1 MFKSILLVTALS
13 IDAFVASIAYGTNK
27 IKIPF
32 ISVITINIVC
42 SSLLGISLYLGSI
55 IRDIAPGNLMS
66 YLGVSILF
74 ALGIYQLFSG
84 VAKNF
89 INKCLKKDK
98 KVNFQLFNF
107 KFVLEIYV
115 DETMADF
122 DQSRRLNTKEASALA
137 LALSVDGLAAGFGM
151 ALVTVNYAQV
161 LLTSLIFHMGAVWLG
176 VWLGGK
182 LVEKA
187 RVNISW
193 LSGAILIFLALL
205 RLVAM

>member
-1 MFKSILLVTALS
+1 MFESILLVTALS

-32 ISVITINIVC
+32 ASVITINIVC
-42 SSLLGISLYLGSI
+42 TFLLGISLYLGSI
-55 IRDIAPGNLMS
+55 VRDLLPGNLMG
-66 YLGVSILF
+66 YIGVIILFILGV
-74 ALGIYQLFSG
+74 YQLFAG

-89 INKCLKKDK
+89 INKYLEKDK

-122 DQSRRLNTKEASALA
+122 DQSRRLNMKEALALA
-137 LALSVDGLAAGFGM
+137 LALSMDGLAAGFGT
-151 ALVTVNYAQV
+151 ALVTVNYARI
-161 LLTSLIFHMGAVWLG
+161 LLMSLVFHMAAVWLG
-176 VWLGGK
+176 VWIGGK
-182 LVEKA
+182 LAQKA
-187 RVNISW
+187 KVNISW
-193 LSGAILIFLALL
+193 LSGAILIGLALF